1 MLIPDSSIVYAAAMI
16 VLGAIASALASLSK
30 ARKDSHVFG
39 VIDFVISLGIS
50 IFSGVMFGLA
60 ASYFT
65 LDSKVIYGS
74 AGAGA
79 YLGIGGLNKL
89 TDIALQFVAQ
99 RANVKIPS
107 DKDDE

>member
-1 MLIPDSSIVYAAAMI
+1 MLTPDSSVIYAAGMI
-16 VLGAIASALASLSK
+16 ALGAVANALASLSR
-30 ARKDSHVFG
+30 ARKESAVFG
-39 VIDFVISLGIS
+39 VIDFIISLGIS

-65 LDSKVIYGS
+65 SDPKVIYGS

-89 TDIALQFVAQ
+89 TDIAMQFVAQ